1 MKKVKWLGSIL
12 LMCILSVISS
22 QAQNLK
28 PELFECSDN
37 QCDWVIIKDK
47 KLIKQEGTAS
57 LYNVGLIW
65 GHSLHR
71 KGHYPKGYSKKI
83 DIDWVSSSKDEFSLF
98 CYSKLPVYIVGNEF
112 NILNFKYAD
121 TRAVKTAAMEYVRIC
136 YDAPW
141 NSSLSESFQK
151 KHNLSEPFMDE
162 VSVKKPEE
170 LFQYVK

>member
-1 MKKVKWLGSIL
+1 MMKITRL
-12 LMCILSVISS
+12 VISLS
-22 QAQNLK
+22 LTLISITPCHALDQK
-28 PELFECSDN
+28 PELFECSDK

-47 KLIKQEGTAS
+47 KLIKREGTAS
-57 LYNVGLIW
+57 LHNVRLIW